1 MPDVAFVISSGQHP
15 PMRELAET
23 LRHELAA
30 QGVASTVHDG
40 FPDPRYDLVYALVS
54 PADVIAAHGPG
65 ALPGDAV
72 LARTAFICDDR
83 PEQLGDPG
91 YLDVLRRAGAVF
103 ELDQRAV
110 VALHRQGVGARLLR
124 PGYSTAWDHFDA
136 RAPRPIEIMFLGT
149 HTERRARYLSRAA
162 PILARHNC
170 LIALADGSPAVG
182 DTSSWLADGR
192 WPLLAQT
199 AVVVNLHC
207 GESDRLEWRRV
218 VDAIHAGAVV
228 VSEHSSGL
236 APLEAGEHLLM
247 AGADALAFV
256 AEALLA
262 DEARLATMRQAAY
275 ERLRSWYPFALSVA
289 VLRAALLELLSHPV
303 APGAVATGATLAAA
317 LPPAVPAGPSESHG
331 ELQEIRR
338 ELIGTRHDLADVRR
352 RLVGIQDAVRSTADA
367 GPRVRVV
374 ARTGAW
380 DARRAP
386 AVSVLTAV
394 CRETDAVLATLDSV
408 AASRFEDLELVV
420 VASGPGE
427 ACRATVARW
436 LVDHPRVPAQ
446 LIVDSVDGGLGVAR
460 NTAVDIARGRSCL
473 ILDCGQVIHPRALE
487 ALTAALDSVGDNVV
501 VAYPIQ
507 QRGDALSNY
516 LAWRDA
522 DSEIRAPYLVDAQR
536 LRDLGGFPPDADD
549 SGSLDDALWRRIE
562 SRAWRGQLVAQILSR
577 RAHCG
582 QAEARLVRGDGAVTT
597 SPRPSAESIEAT

>member
-1 MPDVAFVISSGQHP
+1 MPDVAFVISAGQPH

-54 PADVIAAHGPG
+54 PADVVAAHGPG
-65 ALPGDAV
+65 VLPADAV

-83 PEQLGDPG
+83 PERLGDPG

-124 PGYSTAWDHFDA
+124 PGYSTACDHFDP
-136 RAPRPIEIMFLGT
+136 RASRPIEIMFLGT
-149 HTERRARYLSRAA
+149 HTERRARHLSRAA
-162 PILARHNC
+162 PVLARHNC
-170 LIALADGSPAVG
+170 LIALDDGSPAVG
-182 DTSSWLADGR
+182 DTSSWQADGR
-192 WPLLAQT
+192 WPLLART

-207 GESDRLEWRRV
+207 GESDRLQWRRV

-247 AGADALAFV
+247 ATGDALAFV

-262 DEARLATMRQAAY
+262 DEARLAAIRQAAY
-275 ERLRSWYPFALSVA
+275 ERLRSWYPFALSVS

-303 APGAVATGATLAAA
+303 APGAGATLAP
-317 LPPAVPAGPSESHG
+317 LPLPAVPAGPSESHG
-331 ELQEIRR
+331 ELREIRHELIGARR
-338 ELIGTRHDLADVRR
+338 ELAAVRR

-380 DARRAP
+380 DARRSP

-394 CRETDAVLATLDSV
+394 CQETDAVLATLDSV
-408 AASRFEDLELVV
+408 AASRFDDLELIV

-446 LIVDSVDGGLGVAR
+446 LIVDSLDGGLGVAR

-473 ILDCGQVIHPRALE
+473 ILDCGQAIYPRALE
-487 ALTAALDSVGDNVV
+487 ALTATLDGAADAVATYAIHQTATGLGD
-501 VAYPIQ
+501 
-507 QRGDALSNY
+507 Y
-516 LAWRDA
+516 LGWRDA
-522 DSEIRAPYLVDAQR
+522 GNVIRTPYLVDAQR
-536 LRDLGGFPPDADD
+536 LRDLGGFLPDADD
-549 SGSLDDALWRRIE
+549 SGSLDEALWRRIE
-562 SRAWRGQLVAQILSR
+562 SRAWRGQLVAEILS
-577 RAHCG
+577 AEG
-582 QAEARLVRGDGAVTT
+582 QVSAIAR
-597 SPRPSAESIEAT
+597 